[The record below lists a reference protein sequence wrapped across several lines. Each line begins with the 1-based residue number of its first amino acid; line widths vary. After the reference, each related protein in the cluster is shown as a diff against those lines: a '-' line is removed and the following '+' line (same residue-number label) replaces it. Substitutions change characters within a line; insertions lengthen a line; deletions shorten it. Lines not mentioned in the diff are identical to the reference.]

1 MYKKDTHTTK
11 NKTKKNNYN
20 HRKEKKL
27 QILTTTIVTN
37 VSEII

>member
-11 NKTKKNNYN
+11 TKQKIITIIE
-20 HRKEKKL
+20 RKKKL

>member
-11 NKTKKNNYN
+11 TKQKNNYN
-20 HRKEKKL
+20 HSKEKKL